1 LRAQR
6 AGGHGASTP
15 GRPGG
20 TTTEENPAKSARP
33 AACSVTEPATI
44 GNPYSA
50 CVHLAAPNGPQ
61 TFLYPHAVYDLD
73 EAAGLLHVSARHLRK
88 LHDDGAIPSLH
99 HKAKPLTFWGED
111 LIGFLRSMSAAK
123 GDTP

>member
-1 LRAQR
+1 MRAHK
-6 AGGHGASTP
+6 GGG
-15 GRPGG
+15 PGG
-20 TTTEENPAKSARP
+20 GTPEPPVEQAEENPAKSTYP
-33 AACSVTEPATI
+33 AVCSVTEPATV

-61 TFLYPHAVYDLD
+61 TFLYPHAVYDMD